1 LCAALVT
8 KRTATRKANIPVVT
22 PYINISSAIRLVG

>member
-8 KRTATRKANIPVVT
+8 KRTATRKAKIPVVT
-22 PYINISSAIRLVG
+22 PYMNISSATRVVG